1 MCDLLITRMSTVLS
15 KHFYSM
21 LFYPN
26 WWICVMVFNG
36 NAKKTKKNDPLYLPL
51 QDPTDVYLVGKRLD
65 YRCITEHHLV
75 GNAVIECMEDQTWS
89 QRPGTCEG
97 MCQSSVNISFTNI
110 IKGFL
115 TSTISLLYHSYLRHS
130 NKSKLEK
137 FSGIKHTHS
146 QVNPSRYCPVKLC
159 KKYTPHPILVNLR
172 LRSEH
177 DSYNSSH

>member
-36 NAKKTKKNDPLYLPL
+36 NAKKNKK
-51 QDPTDVYLVGKRLD
+51 KRSFVFAAAGS
-65 YRCITEHHLV
+65 YGCVTEHHLV